1 LDFCNKQQINRHKAI
16 FRYGFPFLVSYLG
29 DKAAM
34 KGRPSSLISRQIV
47 GGIQHRMSRAICLL
61 AVWLSLVIGSSLCA
75 ASDPSDGQH
84 YDIDIPSLNAAEAL
98 NVLAKQTGAIM
109 LFPYDLAEARQANA
123 VRGRFTL
130 MDALSD
136 LLKDSGLSSGLS
148 DKRVIQIALDEPIER
163 KKGEV
168 EMATEKVPLRKK
180 VGTFFVSLFVASGV
194 SAQEAADA
202 DGAEGAEAV
211 IEEILV
217 TGSRIRR
224 DSYNVSTP
232 LVTLDN
238 ARIKDTGLGSLGEL
252 LIDEIPA
259 LFEATSN
266 TNSQSRI
273 ESTGLVVGDLRQLGS
288 NRTLVLIDGRRTV
301 QSTFAS
307 RAISLSTIPTGMV
320 ERIEVITG
328 GSSAAYGSDGIAGVL
343 NIITKQDQVGFG
355 FDTRYGVTTEGG
367 GEEFTLNADYGMTF
381 GDGRGYLLL
390 VASYDKQYGIDPSDR
405 ERANLETDFDYNN
418 SLLCNEWATA
428 SGDQCERDI
437 TPADWR
443 NRSDNLPGGVY
454 EEGSSNAVA
463 DGGFWY
469 DDNNVLQT
477 GWVEDR
483 DGFYV
488 LQWELIKIPDE
499 QVNLAIKMDYDISET
514 TNAYFQLHYNE
525 NSSFNHKTPENY
537 EENDTRATFDRITG
551 EPGTIQPGRISITN
565 PFVPAIIAA
574 NSGSDITWD
583 RLMLEVGN
591 ITTDNTRK
599 TWRGWA
605 GLKGSIDD
613 NWDWDVSFGYGRFEQ
628 LQIRSNEIDVL
639 RTRQALDADFA
650 ADGVTIQCNDPAARA
665 AGCVPLNIF
674 GAGSITPEMADWI
687 RVNPI
692 TNPVVKQTSMLG
704 FINGDLF
711 DMPAGPVAAVFGAE
725 YVRDEIDLR
734 VTDGLAFGGITFNIV
749 PPFDGSISSTELF
762 GELSMPLAS
771 RLTADLSAR
780 FSDYSPPNIDVV
792 FSYAAGLI
800 WEPVDGYILR
810 GNFARA
816 HRAPDLAELLSPR
829 VGDFDSITDI
839 CADATATST
848 APGHDN
854 CRLEPNIANAIAT
867 LGMFEDMGNGYSP
880 SAGNPELK
888 QETADT
894 YTIGFSIAPAFL
906 EGFRLAV
913 DYYDITIEDAIA
925 SIGNEEILAEC
936 FNSSIPFGQP
946 NTFCD
951 AISRNSDGHL
961 IEIIQRQFNLNELR
975 TSGIDVALDYFFDL
989 QSNGSL
995 TLSANYTHILE
1006 NEQEFEGIDGVELEV
1021 FANQLDF
1028 GLFTNVAVA
1037 SLTWQSPE
1045 DWRVRWRTNWKG
1057 PIVDDNGR
1065 VEDHLERF
1073 AANDALCAAGDPGCI
1088 SNPEVPNFL
1097 FYDSYFR
1104 HDLSVSYD
1112 MELNNGA
1119 RLNLYGGVRNV
1130 FDDLGPLIPRT
1141 GDSAERGVAGFD
1153 SKYDGGVG
1161 RFVYVGV
1168 SMRFDD

>member
-1 LDFCNKQQINRHKAI
+1 
-16 FRYGFPFLVSYLG
+16 V
-29 DKAAM
+29 
-34 KGRPSSLISRQIV
+34 
-47 GGIQHRMSRAICLL
+47 CL
-61 AVWLSLVIGSSLCA
+61 
-75 ASDPSDGQH
+75 ASDPTDGQL

-98 NVLAKQTGAIM
+98 NHLAEQTGAIM
-109 LFPYDLAEARQANA
+109 LFPYDLAETRQANA
-123 VRGRFTL
+123 VVGRYTL
-130 MDALSD
+130 MDALSE

-168 EMATEKVPLRKK
+168 EMATEKVPFGKK
-180 VGTFFVSLFVASGV
+180 VGTFLASLLIATGA

-202 DGAEGAEAV
+202 DGAEGAEEV

-217 TGSRIRR
+217 TGSRIAR

-232 LVTLDN
+232 LVALDN
-238 ARIKDTGLGSLGEL
+238 VAIQDTGLGSLGEV

-273 ESTGLVVGDLRQLGS
+273 GSTGLLQADLRQLGS
-288 NRTLVLIDGRRTV
+288 NRSLTLIDGRRIV
-301 QSTFAS
+301 QSSFES
-307 RAISLSTIPTGMV
+307 RAPSLNTIPTGMV
-320 ERIEVITG
+320 ERVEVITG
-328 GSSAAYGSDGIAGVL
+328 GSSAAYGSDAIAGVV
-343 NIITKQDQVGFG
+343 NIITQQDKVGFG
-355 FDTRYGVTTEGG
+355 FETRGGYTTEGG
-367 GEEFTLNADYGMTF
+367 GEEFAINADYGTTF
-381 GDGRGYLLL
+381 ADGRGYLF
-390 VASYDKQYGIDPSDR
+390 VAASYDEQRGIKPSDR
-405 ERANLETDFDYNN
+405 ERANLELDFDYNN

-428 SGDQCERDI
+428 TGDQCERDI

-443 NRSDNLPGGVY
+443 NRSDNLPGGVF
-454 EEGSSNAVA
+454 EENSSNPVA

-488 LQWELIKIPDE
+488 LQWELIKVPDE
-499 QVNLAIKMDYDISET
+499 QANAAIKLEYDISET
-514 TNAYFQLHYNE
+514 TKAYFQLHYNE
-525 NSSFNHKTPENY
+525 NTSFNHKTPENY

-565 PFVPAIIAA
+565 PFVPPIIAA

-591 ITTDNTRK
+591 ITTDNERT
-599 TWRGWA
+599 TWRSWA
-605 GLKGSIDD
+605 GLQGSIDD

-628 LQIRSNEIDVL
+628 FQLRSNEIDVL
-639 RTRQALDADFA
+639 RTRQALDAGFA
-650 ADGVTIQCNDPAARA
+650 ADGVTIQCNDPDARA
-665 AGCVPLNIF
+665 AGCVPLNMF
-674 GAGSITPEMADWI
+674 GVGSITPAMADWI

-692 TNPVVKQTSMLG
+692 TNPVVKQTTVLG

-725 YVRDEIDLR
+725 YLRDEMDLR

-749 PPFDGSISSTELF
+749 PPFEGSITSTELF
-762 GELSMPLAS
+762 SEVSIPLSS

-780 FSDYSPPNIDVV
+780 ASDYSPPNIDVV
-792 FSYAAGLI
+792 FSYTAGLI

-810 GNFARA
+810 GNYARA
-816 HRAPDLAELLSPR
+816 QRAPDLTELLSPR
-829 VGDFDSITDI
+829 VGDFDSIQDI

-848 APGHDN
+848 EPGHDN
-854 CRLEPNIANAIAT
+854 CRLEPGIAATIAAN
-867 LGMFEDMGNGYSP
+867 GIFDDDGNGYSP

-894 YTIGFSIAPAFL
+894 YTVGVSLAPSFL
-906 EGFRLAV
+906 EGFQLAV
-913 DYYDITIEDAIA
+913 DYYDITIEDAI
-925 SIGNEEILAEC
+925 SQIGNHEILAQC
-936 FNSSIPFGQP
+936 FNSTIPFGQP

-975 TSGIDVALDYFFDL
+975 TSGIDVALDYTYDL
-989 QSNGSL
+989 NSYGSL
-995 TLSANYTHILE
+995 TLSADYTHIYE
-1006 NEQEFEGIDGVELEV
+1006 NEQEFAGIDGVELEV
-1021 FANQLDF
+1021 FVNKLDF
-1028 GLFTNVAVA
+1028 GVFEDVAVG

-1045 DWRVRWRTNWKG
+1045 HWRVRWRTAWKG
-1057 PIVDDNGR
+1057 PIVDDGEGR
-1065 VEDHLERF
+1065 VEDHLARF

-1088 SNPEVPNFL
+1088 TNPEVPNFL
-1097 FYDSYFR
+1097 FYPSYVR

-1112 MELNNGA
+1112 MVLNNGA

-1130 FDDLGPLIPRT
+1130 FDDKGPLVPRT
-1141 GDSAERGVAGFD
+1141 GDNIENGVGGFD
-1153 SKYDGGVG
+1153 SKWDGGVG
-1161 RFVYVGV
+1161 RFVYLGV
-1168 SMRFDD
+1168 EMRFDD